1 MRILTNIYNHVKI
14 YTSHLK
20 NDTLAYHLYQFLIK
34 NEGWHNKYDLYG
46 IAHREEY
53 SLEGAGRALRKMA
66 ENKIILVDYYKG
78 KRKQKLA
85 KYSALPIKQKPL
97 PTYTIVTMEDG
108 RRKVIQT

>member
-1 MRILTNIYNHVKI
+1 MKP

-20 NDTLAYHLYQFLIK
+20 HDTLAYHLYQFLIK
-34 NEGWHNKYDLYG
+34 NEGWHAKYDLYG

-66 ENKIILVDYYKG
+66 EHNIIQVDYYKG

-85 KYSALPIKQKPL
+85 KYSALPITQKKL
-97 PTYTIVTMEDG
+97 IPTIMTREDG
-108 RRKVIQT
+108 SRYVVLQ